1 MQWGISLRLVSDFD
15 RSLWSLPPPSS
26 KRWLSRSDGK
36 KVLEILYH
44 FEYSPQSFREWQ
56 RIASIKIQIEELLPH
71 ITFTDYIPQPI
82 VERVYTIAELGKY
95 FPKFIKFHKPLYPH
109 SKDEYMRSLT
119 FYCQRLYYEK
129 QLHFEAVV
137 AMAFHFNSKCGFGY
151 SHREVMRKANSMF
164 LLDMSEWKVKLSK
177 DDLKKAHA
185 KGGHIA
191 AEKKREKFQQ
201 KREEALQLRESG
213 MSLKDIATQ
222 LEVSLITVKRWK
234 LPKVKK

>member
-1 MQWGISLRLVSDFD
+1 MQTGISLKISSDFD

-26 KRWLSRSDGK
+26 KRWLSRTDGEK
-36 KVLEILYH
+36 TLEVLYH

-56 RIASIKIQIEELLPH
+56 RIASIKIQMQELVPH
-71 ITFTDYIPQPI
+71 LVFTEYEPHDE

-95 FPKFIKFHKPLYPH
+95 FPKFIKFHKPLYPY

-137 AMAFHFNSKCGFGY
+137 AMALHFNSKCGFGY
-151 SHREVMRKANSMF
+151 SHREVMRKAKSMF
-164 LLDMSEWKVKLSK
+164 LLDMSEWKVKLTPK
-177 DDLKKAHA
+177 ELQQAHS

-191 AEKKREKFQQ
+191 AEKKREKSQH
-201 KREEALQLRESG
+201 KRDEALKLRESG
-213 MSLKDIATQ
+213 MTLKQIAESLK
-222 LEVSLITVKRWK
+222 VSLITVKRWK

>member
-1 MQWGISLRLVSDFD
+1 MQTGISLKISSDFD

-26 KRWLSRSDGK
+26 KRWLSRTDGEK
-36 KVLEILYH
+36 TLEVLYH

-56 RIASIKIQIEELLPH
+56 RIASIKIQMQELVPH
-71 ITFTDYIPQPI
+71 LVFTEYESPDEVQ
-82 VERVYTIAELGKY
+82 RVYTIAELGKY
-95 FPKFIKFHKPLYPH
+95 FPKFIRFHKPLYPH

-137 AMAFHFNSKCGFGY
+137 AMALHFNSKCGFGY
-151 SHREVMRKANSMF
+151 SHREVMRKAKSMF
-164 LLDMSEWKVKLSK
+164 LLDMSEWKVKLTQK
-177 DDLKKAHA
+177 ELQQAHA

-191 AEKKREKFQQ
+191 AEKKREKSQH
-201 KREEALQLRESG
+201 KRDEALKLRESG

-222 LEVSLITVKRWK
+222 LEVSLRTVNNWK